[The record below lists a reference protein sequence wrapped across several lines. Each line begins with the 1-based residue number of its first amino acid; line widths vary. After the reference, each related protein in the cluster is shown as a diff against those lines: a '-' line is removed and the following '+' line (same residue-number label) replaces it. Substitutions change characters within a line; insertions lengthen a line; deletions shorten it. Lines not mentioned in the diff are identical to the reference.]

1 MRAVCDTV
9 LFSKL
14 RNIDPNF
21 FSRIRI
27 IEGDISDIDLG
38 ICVTDR
44 MELIQNVQ
52 LVIHGAADVRFET
65 ALASICLTNI
75 RGTREMLTLA
85 GEMRHLRAFVYVST
99 AFSHCHQ
106 TNTGERFYPAPI
118 DPDVLIRLAENY
130 VNDETDVLK
139 MLTAKFISPWPNTYS
154 FSKAVSE
161 ELVRR
166 AKLTLPIAVIRPSI
180 GYYS

>member
-14 RNIDPNF
+14 RSIDPNF

-27 IEGDISDIDLG
+27 IEGDIGDINLG
-38 ICVTDR
+38 ISASDR
-44 MELIQNVQ
+44 LELTCNVH
-52 LVIHGAADVRFET
+52 LIVHGAADVRFET

-85 GEMRHLRAFVYVST
+85 GEMKRLIAFAYVST
-99 AFSHCHQ
+99 AFSQCYQ
-106 TNTGERFYPAPI
+106 SDTYERFYPAPI
-118 DPDVLIRLAENY
+118 DPDLLIRLAENF
-130 VNDETDVLK
+130 VNDETDVLDK
-139 MLTAKFISPWPNTYS
+139 ITAKFISPWPNTYA

-166 AKLTLPIAVIRPSI
+166 AESTLPIAVIRPSI
-180 GYYS
+180 GY